1 MFYHLFLP
9 HAMCFTQGKN
19 PHSNHHQRVD
29 LFVEVTDFDVTV
41 SNNLGSKQEED
52 LDDAEVD
59 DKAAT
64 WSGLLMFLLGDS
76 QER

>member
-1 MFYHLFLP
+1 
-9 HAMCFTQGKN
+9 MCF
-19 PHSNHHQRVD
+19 SM
-29 LFVEVTDFDVTV
+29 EVTDFDVTV

-52 LDDAEVD
+52 SDDAEFD

-64 WSGLLMFLLGDS
+64 WSGLLMCFFLGDS